1 MCIDEP
7 EFRLAAQDKHS
18 EIQKLAED
26 KLNSLID
33 CKKFMITLG
42 KKGCILF
49 ENGVKSSELP
59 AFTNNVSTQLVL
71 VMLFSVTSPFALI
84 GADNDD
90 LCLLGILQEH

>member
-33 CKKFMITLG
+33 CKVYDNPR

-71 VMLFSVTSPFALI
+71 VMHF
-84 GADNDD
+84 
-90 LCLLGILQEH
+90 Q